1 MSELIYCDTRKSFVA
16 WLRSCAGGAGAAAAA
31 GAANQYHP
39 LTDMQ
44 SSSSRFVANIVPLQ
58 NVQTS
63 VTGKNELQT
72 LQTSVTSLQAT
83 VTALQATVAAL
94 QAQVAAL
101 QAKVG

>member
-1 MSELIYCDTRKSFVA
+1 MLGNVSLPLRQRSELNLT
-16 WLRSCAGGAGAAAAA
+16 
-31 GAANQYHP
+31 P

-72 LQTSVTSLQAT
+72 LQTTITALQTTVTALQGT
-83 VTALQATVAAL
+83 VTALQATVSSQQISIAAL
-94 QAQVAAL
+94 QTQVSLL
-101 QAKVG
+101 QARLA

>member
-1 MSELIYCDTRKSFVA
+1 MFLCFCLGLWPLRQQLELNLI
-16 WLRSCAGGAGAAAAA
+16 
-31 GAANQYHP
+31 P

-72 LQTSVTSLQAT
+72 LQTTVTALQAT
-83 VTALQATVAAL
+83 VTALQATVSSQQISIAAL
-94 QAQVAAL
+94 QTQVSLL
-101 QAKVG
+101 QARIG